1 MLRFL
6 FECYPFERD
15 PLTRAIAGGA
25 AAAPVA
31 SGTAGVVRQPLGK
44 CGEPMP

>member
-25 AAAPVA
+25 AAPVA